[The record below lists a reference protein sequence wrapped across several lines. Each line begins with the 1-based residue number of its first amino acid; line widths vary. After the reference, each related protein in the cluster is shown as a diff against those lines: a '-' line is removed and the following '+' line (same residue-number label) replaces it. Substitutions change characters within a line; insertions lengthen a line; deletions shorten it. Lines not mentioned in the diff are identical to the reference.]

1 MENTPLVTFLEMTK
15 ADKKLIESYTTI
27 RIWLQEQGYTTT
39 SSRNISGAPMDI
51 WNAKNTMVNEIHKIR
66 KELDTYGILDN
77 DLFNEYISKKL
88 KEIDEKFPLVDE
100 LDN

>member
-15 ADKKLIESYTTI
+15 ADKKLIESYTTV
-27 RIWLQEQGYTTT
+27 RTWLQRQGYTTK
-39 SSRNISGAPMDI
+39 SSRNVSGAPVDI
-51 WNAKNTMVNEIHKIR
+51 WDAKNSIINEIYKIR
-66 KELDTYGILDN
+66 KELDTYGILDM
-77 DLFNEYISKKL
+77 DLFNQYISKKL

>member
-27 RIWLQEQGYTTT
+27 RIWLQQQGYTTK
-39 SSRNISGAPMDI
+39 SSRNISGAPVDI
-51 WNAKNTMVNEIHKIR
+51 WDAQNTMVNEIQKIR
-66 KELDTYGILDN
+66 KELDTYGILDM
-77 DLFNEYISKKL
+77 DLFNQYMSKKV

>member
-1 MENTPLVTFLEMTK
+1 MENTPLLTFLEMTK

-27 RIWLQEQGYTTT
+27 RIWLQQQGYTTK

-51 WNAKNTMVNEIHKIR
+51 WNAKNSMTSEIYKIR
-66 KELDTYGILDN
+66 EELGRYGILDN

-88 KEIDEKFPLVDE
+88 KEVDKKFPLVDE

>member
-1 MENTPLVTFLEMTK
+1 MENTPLVIFLEMTK

-27 RIWLQEQGYTTT
+27 RIWLQQQGYTTA

-51 WNAKNTMVNEIHKIR
+51 WNAKNTMVNEIYKIR
-66 KELDTYGILDN
+66 KELDTYGILDM
-77 DLFNEYISKKL
+77 DLFNQYMSKKL